1 MIVVFENATIE
12 NNFRVYDYCL
22 PKMGNHLN
30 NKELLRKLHLTFKL
44 INKLIKTI
52 SKDNRWDITTFEY
65 RVIHFQRVIIT

>member
-1 MIVVFENATIE
+1 MIVVFKNATIE

-52 SKDNRWDITTFEY
+52 SKDNR
-65 RVIHFQRVIIT
+65 